1 MSLSDE
7 LKPFEPL
14 RLGAL
19 EKQVMDVLWD
29 QGASTI
35 RTVIENL
42 PSDPA
47 YTTIATVLANLE
59 RKKLVTPLRDRRSVR
74 YSSRHTREEH
84 AALLMTHALAG
95 SSDHAASMLHF
106 IDAISPSDIQL
117 LRTYLRDRSDR
128 DVS

>member
-1 MSLSDE
+1 MSASGIP
-7 LKPFEPL
+7 KAFEPL

-29 QGASTI
+29 QGPSTI
-35 RTVIENL
+35 RSIIENL

-47 YTTIATVLANLE
+47 YTTIATVLGNLE
-59 RKKLVTPLRDRRSVR
+59 RKELVTPKRDQRSVR
-74 YSSRHTREEH
+74 YASRHTREEH

-106 IDAISPSDIQL
+106 IDAISPSDIEL
-117 LRTYLRDRSDR
+117 LRTYLGDRNAR
-128 DVS
+128 HA